1 MFIHWSV
8 DVQLGTIISH
18 NAAASSADYQDRYFN
33 ELQKYYKPKNFDPDE
48 WAKLAKLAGMK
59 YMIFTAKH
67 HNGFCMWD
75 TETVDFKITNTP
87 YGNDIMKEILD
98 AFRKYEIPVGFCY
111 SPDDFYLNYI
121 QGIPPSR
128 NLPEA
133 NPDQNKEMWEIE
145 KEQIR
150 ELLTNYGKIDFFFI
164 DEYYD
169 FANTLVADYCW
180 ELDPDLIITRGGM
193 ETPGQKIPNKPMPG
207 PWEVCFTIGRHWG
220 YVAEEPVKDGS
231 EIINMLVETRA
242 KGGNLLL
249 NVSPDSHG
257 IIPSEQEARLRETAL
272 WMMAN
277 REAVLDI
284 KPFKVINEHISSNWH
299 YEEPEHYIWFTK
311 SKNDNVVYAIV
322 PAKNWGVGGYKTFFI
337 RSLKGNADT
346 KVSVLGQQ
354 ETVMEYKLKTTGRPV
369 VAVAAINIMEDSP
382 LFNAGKG
389 AVFTNEGKNELD
401 ASIMDGSNLQ
411 AGAVA
416 SITTVKN
423 PINAALAVMLHSP
436 HVMLVGAGADEFAAE
451 QGLEIVEP
459 SYFHTERRMKQL
471 ERLQQKET
479 SKTDFHKWGTVGAV
493 ALDKYGNLAAATS
506 TGGMTNK
513 QYGRVGDSPIIGA
526 GTYAENESCA
536 VSATGQGEYFIRG
549 MISYEVAALMKYKN
563 LTLQDAANFAIHE
576 KLTQMGGE
584 GGIISLDAAGNIA
597 VEFNTRGMFRAWK
610 KAGEKAEVYFYTD

>member
-1 MFIHWSV
+1 MIENNPAK
-8 DVQLGTIISH
+8 QLKIVILSKCIISR
-18 NAAASSADYQDRYFN
+18 SM
-33 ELQKYYKPKNFDPDE
+33 K
-48 WAKLAKLAGMK
+48 KL
-59 YMIFTAKH
+59 I
-67 HNGFCMWD
+67 
-75 TETVDFKITNTP
+75 
-87 YGNDIMKEILD
+87 
-98 AFRKYEIPVGFCY
+98 
-111 SPDDFYLNYI
+111 YLSLY
-121 QGIPPSR
+121 
-128 NLPEA
+128 
-133 NPDQNKEMWEIE
+133 
-145 KEQIR
+145 
-150 ELLTNYGKIDFFFI
+150 FFI
-164 DEYYD
+164 
-169 FANTLVADYCW
+169 
-180 ELDPDLIITRGGM
+180 
-193 ETPGQKIPNKPMPG
+193 
-207 PWEVCFTIGRHWG
+207 TIH
-220 YVAEEPVKDGS
+220 
-231 EIINMLVETRA
+231 
-242 KGGNLLL
+242 
-249 NVSPDSHG
+249 
-257 IIPSEQEARLRETAL
+257 Q
-272 WMMAN
+272 
-277 REAVLDI
+277 
-284 KPFKVINEHISSNWH
+284 
-299 YEEPEHYIWFTK
+299 
-311 SKNDNVVYAIV
+311 VYAQKPVLVIH
-322 PAKNWGVGGYKTFFI
+322 GGAGNIQNMSAEMEEAYRQKLSEALTAGYTVLENGGS
-337 RSLKGNADT
+337 SLEA
-346 KVSVLGQQ
+346 
-354 ETVMEYKLKTTGRPV
+354 
-369 VAVAAINIMEDSP
+369 AVAAINIMEDSP

-479 SKTDFHKWGTVGAV
+479 SKSDFHKWGTVGAV